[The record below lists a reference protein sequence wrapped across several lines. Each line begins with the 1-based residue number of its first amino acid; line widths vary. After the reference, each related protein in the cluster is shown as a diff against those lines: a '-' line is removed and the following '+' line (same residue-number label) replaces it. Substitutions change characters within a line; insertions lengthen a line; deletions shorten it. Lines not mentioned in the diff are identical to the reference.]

1 MKNKN
6 KIKTIILIISIVI
19 GVVFSATG
27 ATISAVL
34 SKNSIVCVIINAV
47 TAGSLGILAF
57 FYFKYCFKIFGYFY
71 PGSKIPAFR
80 LFKTI
85 HVCIAILLYFVAVG
99 GYVGF
104 LIPMSLL
111 ARAELMA
118 YLSPVISLLIA
129 VLLCVISLLVV
140 AIISYD
146 YNKAILLEK
155 IEENTRKE

>member
-1 MKNKN
+1 MKNKS
-6 KIKTIILIISIVI
+6 KTIILVLSIII

-34 SKNSIVCVIINAV
+34 SKNVVCVIINAV
-47 TAGSLGILAF
+47 TAGSLGVLAF
-57 FYFKYCFKIFGYFY
+57 FYFKYCFNIFGYFY

-80 LFKTI
+80 LVKTV
-85 HVCIAILLYFVAVG
+85 HVYIAILLYLVAVG

-104 LIPMSLL
+104 LVPMSLFT
-111 ARAELMA
+111 RTELMA

-129 VLLCVISLLVV
+129 ILLCVIALLVV